1 MAATEKRNWG
11 LGFLLSIVLAGGM
24 IVNSYVEYDEAQR
37 QCYDCLGGSYDFLE
51 NDLFATLVFWLGGVL
66 AGLVFHHYVTPALV
80 RPSLRHRFGFLAAF
94 ATILGLL
101 LIVAAAAAYGY
112 TNIDLWRND
121 GQEGLEP
128 RHYFSMLHLVQDSL
142 KLLMIIALYETLNEL
157 YYFLIARAKENRSLI
172 LKALAELLLFSAV
185 LFFLKATTNP
195 AMTINI
201 NKTRLPAESSVIIN
215 CVWYLSCVVA
225 LSLMSTPKN

>member
-101 LIVAAAAAYGY
+101 LIVAAAAGRGVVHDVAALHGTACDFLGGFPETAQRYIQALHAVRV
-112 TNIDLWRND
+112 ID
-121 GQEGLEP
+121 G
-128 RHYFSMLHLVQDSL
+128 
-142 KLLMIIALYETLNEL
+142 
-157 YYFLIARAKENRSLI
+157 
-172 LKALAELLLFSAV
+172 
-185 LFFLKATTNP
+185 
-195 AMTINI
+195 
-201 NKTRLPAESSVIIN
+201 
-215 CVWYLSCVVA
+215 
-225 LSLMSTPKN
+225 